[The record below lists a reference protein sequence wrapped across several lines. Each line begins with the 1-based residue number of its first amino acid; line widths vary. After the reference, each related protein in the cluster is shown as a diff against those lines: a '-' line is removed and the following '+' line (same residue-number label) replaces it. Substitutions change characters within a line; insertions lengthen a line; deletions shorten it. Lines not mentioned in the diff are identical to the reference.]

1 MAEEFKKET
10 SLTARAF
17 WLMFAK
23 TLGFAFTFLLP
34 PLLVRHLTQT
44 EYGLFKQVF
53 LLVGTAV
60 AVLPLGFGMSAYY
73 FLPREGERRRAQAVL
88 NVLLFSSAVGA
99 AGGLALALFP
109 GLLGRIFNDPTL
121 VGYAPLVGAL
131 IFFWVVSSFLE
142 TVTVANQETRLST
155 VLIVCAQLT
164 KTLFMLGALL
174 AFGTLRA
181 LVYAS
186 LLQGVLQTA
195 VLLRYLAARFPGF
208 WRAFDWGML
217 RAQTAYA
224 MPLGVAGLMYT
235 VQAEGHNYFVSHYFT
250 SAEFAVYA
258 VGCLEL
264 PLLGLLRESINSV
277 MIPRVSLLQRE
288 GETREIVEL
297 TARVMRKLAAF
308 FFPTYAFFMVAG
320 REFIAFLFTPA
331 YLPSWPIMAVNLT
344 LLPFAIIVLD
354 PLVRAYAEHRY
365 FLLKIR
371 VVLFFVL
378 AAGLWFGVARFGLV
392 GAVGAVV
399 LVGVGERLALLAKFT
414 RVLGVSRRDLPLF
427 RDVAK
432 LGAAAAAA
440 ACVAAAVRALMPGA
454 RPFFVL
460 AACGA
465 SFGAAYLAAV
475 VLLKVVTGD
484 EFEMVRARAARL
496 QRRAYWRRAPDP
508 LS

>member
-53 LLVGTAV
+53 LVVGTAV

-88 NVLLFSSAVGA
+88 NVLLFSAAVGA
-99 AGGLALALFP
+99 AGGLALVLFP
-109 GLLGRIFNDPTL
+109 GLLGRVFNDPTL
-121 VGYAPLVGAL
+121 VGYAPLVGVV

-174 AFGTLRA
+174 AFGSLRA
-181 LVYAS
+181 LIYAS

-195 VLLRYLAARFPGF
+195 VLLRYLASRFPGF

-250 SAEFAVYA
+250 PAEFAIYA

-288 GETREIVEL
+288 GETREVIEL
-297 TARVMRKLAAF
+297 TARVMRKLAVF
-308 FFPTYAFFMVAG
+308 FFPAYAFFMVAG

-344 LLPFAIIVLD
+344 LLPFSIIVLD

-371 VVLFFVL
+371 VVMFFVL

-414 RVLGVSRRDLPLF
+414 RVLGASRRDLPFF

-432 LGAAAAAA
+432 IAAAALAA
-440 ACVAAAVRALMPGA
+440 ACVAAAVRALLPGV

-465 SFGAAYLAAV
+465 SFGAAYLAAIL
-475 VLLKVVTGD
+475 LLKVVTED
-484 EFEMVRARAARL
+484 EFEMVRARVARL
-496 QRRAYWRRAPDP
+496 QRRVYWRRAADP

>member
-53 LLVGTAV
+53 LVVGTAV

-73 FLPREGERRRAQAVL
+73 FLPREDERGRARAVL
-88 NVLLFSSAVGA
+88 NVLVFSTAVGA

-109 GLLGRIFNDPTL
+109 GLLGRVFNDPTL
-121 VGYAPLVGAL
+121 VSYAPLVGVV

-142 TVTVANQETRLST
+142 TVAVANQETRLST
-155 VLIVCAQLT
+155 VLIVGAQLT

-181 LVYAS
+181 LIYAS
-186 LLQGVLQTA
+186 LAQGVLQTV
-195 VLLRYLAARFPGF
+195 VLLRYLSARFPGY
-208 WRAFDWGML
+208 WRAFDLGML

-224 MPLGVAGLMYT
+224 LPLGVAGLMYT
-235 VQAEGHNYFVSHYFT
+235 VQTEGHNYFVSHYFT
-250 SAEFAVYA
+250 PAEFAVYA

-264 PLLGLLRESINSV
+264 PLVGLLRESINSV
-277 MIPRVSLLQRE
+277 MIPRVSLLQKA
-288 GETREIVEL
+288 GETREIVGL

-331 YLPSWPIMAVNLT
+331 YLPSWPVMVVNLT
-344 LLPFAIIVLD
+344 LLPFAIIALD

-371 VVLFFVL
+371 VLMLFVL

-399 LVGVGERLALLAKFT
+399 LTGVVERLALLAKFA
-414 RVLGVSRRDLPLF
+414 RVLEVTRRDLPYF
-427 RDVAK
+427 KDVAK
-432 LGAAAAAA
+432 IALAAAAAA
-440 ACVAAAVRALMPGA
+440 AVAALVRALLPGV

-465 SFGAAYLAAV
+465 SFGAAYLAAIV
-475 VLLKVVTGD
+475 VLKVVTED
-484 EFEMVRARAARL
+484 EFGAVRARAARL
-496 QRRAYWRRAPDP
+496 QRRVDLRRAADP